1 MNLPTITKKQQEI
14 LTLLYKYRF
23 LNRIQIQAL
32 LNHKDKKTINLW
44 LRDLKEKQYI
54 EWIYST
60 HFAEKTKPAVY
71 YIGLN
76 GVRWL
81 KQQTYIDDEGDEYY
95 RYPIEQVRK
104 RYREADRSQAYIDR
118 CLLLADCC
126 VSFTTKTRNGN
137 GLIEYTVTTQTEYQ
151 DEDNEYNFLTDGDLE
166 SQLGPQ
172 LVIRKQVRKGSG
184 RQPAAIT
191 NYLLELFDVN
201 LPRYRMRNRL
211 KQYVQFLTEG
221 DWEANR
227 EDDDPLPVV
236 LLVCPRLT
244 DLTYAK
250 RRTRGLLNELWDDDR
265 QRTHIRFATT
275 EKLKETE
282 ATGKIWEEA

>member
-1 MNLPTITKKQQEI
+1 MNLPKITKKQQEI

-23 LNRIQIQAL
+23 LNRIQIQAF

-44 LRDLKEKQYI
+44 LRDLKEKQYV

-71 YIGLN
+71 YISLN

-81 KQQTYIDDEGDEYY
+81 KRQTRIDEDGDELYL
-95 RYPIEQVRK
+95 YPPEEVRK
-104 RYREADRSQAYIDR
+104 RYREKDRSQAYIDR

-126 VSFTTKTRNGN
+126 VDFIVKGRSDPS
-137 GLIEYTVTTQTEYQ
+137 LHYAISTQTEYV
-151 DEDNEYNFLTDGDLE
+151 DEDSEFNFLVDSDLE

-172 LVIRKQVRKGSG
+172 LVIAKRKDK
-184 RQPAAIT
+184 ATT
-191 NYLLELFDVN
+191 NFLLEAFDAN
-201 LPRYRMRNRL
+201 LPRYRMSKRL
-211 KQYVQFLTEG
+211 KQYVKFLSEG

-227 EDDDPLPVV
+227 DDDDSLLIV

-244 DLTYAK
+244 DLIYAK
-250 RRTRGLLNELWDDDR
+250 RRTRGLLKELWDDDR
-265 QRTHIRFATT
+265 ENVHIRFATAD
-275 EKLKETE
+275 KVKGKG
-282 ATGKIWEEA
+282 ATAVIWEEA